1 MRYSK
6 SFVGAGILALISVA
20 FLPSCGSS
28 YSSPT
33 GPSSPTPAPAPAP
46 AADVTILI
54 SGMSG
59 SNSFSPASAAVKVG
73 QTVAWKNNDA
83 ITHAI
88 AQDGGGGFNT
98 SNIAPGATSGAVA
111 ITTAGTLGYH
121 CTIHPSMT
129 GNLAVTQ

>member
-1 MRYSK
+1 MKYSK
-6 SFVGAGILALISVA
+6 SLVGVGLLALISVA

-33 GPSSPTPAPAPAP
+33 GPSSPTPAPA
-46 AADVTILI
+46 ADVTILI

-59 SNSFSPASAAVKVG
+59 ANSFSPASAAVKVG

-121 CTIHPSMT
+121 CTIHPSMI

>member
-1 MRYSK
+1 MKYSK
-6 SFVGAGILALISVA
+6 SLVGVGLLALISVA

-28 YSSPT
+28 YSSPVA
-33 GPSSPTPAPAPAP
+33 PSSPAPTPAPGP

-59 SNSFSPASAAVKVG
+59 ANSFSPASAAVKVG

-83 ITHAI
+83 ITHNV
-88 AQDGGGGFNT
+88 AQDGGGFNT

-111 ITTAGTLGYH
+111 IMTAGTLGYH
-121 CTIHPSMT
+121 CTIHPSMV
-129 GNLAVTQ
+129 GSLAVTQ

>member
-1 MRYSK
+1 MKYSR
-6 SFVGAGILALISVA
+6 SLVGVGLLALMSVA

-33 GPSSPTPAPAPAP
+33 APSSPAPTGP

-54 SGMSG
+54 VGMSG
-59 SNSFSPASAAVKVG
+59 GNSFSPASASVKAG
-73 QTVAWKNNDA
+73 QTVAWKNNDS
-83 ITHAI
+83 ITHSI
-88 AQDGGGGFNT
+88 AQDGGAGFST
-98 SNIAPGATSGAVA
+98 GNIAPGATSGAIA

-129 GNLAVTQ
+129 GTLSVTQ

>member
-6 SFVGAGILALISVA
+6 SLVGVGLLALISVA

-33 GPSSPTPAPAPAP
+33 GPSSPAPAPGP

-54 SGMSG
+54 SGMAG
-59 SNSFSPASAAVKVG
+59 GNSFSPASAAVKVG

-88 AQDGGGGFNT
+88 AQDGGGFNT
-98 SNIAPGATSGAVA
+98 PNIAPGATSGAVA
-111 ITTAGTLGYH
+111 IMTAGTLGYH
-121 CTIHPSMT
+121 CSIHPSMT

>member
-6 SFVGAGILALISVA
+6 SLVGVGLLALMSVA

-28 YSSPT
+28 YSSPA

-59 SNSFSPASAAVKVG
+59 ASSFSPASQAMKVG
-73 QTVAWKNNDA
+73 QTVAWKNNDG

-88 AQDGGGGFNT
+88 AQDGGGFNT

-121 CTIHPSMT
+121 CSIHPSMV